1 MAGEDKK
8 RTISIKLNQDSQ
20 LGNNGE
26 KKQIKKKENHDY
38 TSIEDRIEVQPV
50 QSKRIISSPG
60 IKRVDEPVNSKEHG
74 IYIVKK
80 EESKSTALPE
90 EKDSALH
97 SLNDKPLSD
106 IKVEKQTFQEVNKKE
121 QSQDIQPP
129 LPEKIISFEQRLQE
143 RKKNEEPFCDD
154 GNREHAP
161 SLPYKR
167 KKKKNRDINKVPL
180 MAIIAVFSAIIVGI
194 SFGVVVKMMF
204 TGDSHAAIDVS
215 EPELVSS
222 ESQEVMA
229 PISTEPTWPIFQ
241 LEVVQAGAFHSLEK
255 GDEMANQITEEGFPA
270 VLIPHS
276 DQFFLLIGSS
286 SERENA
292 DTLSGIFSEHHIDTY
307 VKSFQVGGNHSSLSE
322 ESLGWFQEAGKL
334 LQKIAILS
342 STGLVENVDLPET
355 NLEEIKSSAEIL
367 SENRDSAFENL
378 PEEQVEQA
386 LQLAD
391 QIQMALVEFS
401 SYQDNNEHVHL
412 WNVQQTLLTILKQY
426 QAITLE

>member
-1 MAGEDKK
+1 
-8 RTISIKLNQDSQ
+8 
-20 LGNNGE
+20 
-26 KKQIKKKENHDY
+26 
-38 TSIEDRIEVQPV
+38 
-50 QSKRIISSPG
+50 
-60 IKRVDEPVNSKEHG
+60 
-74 IYIVKK
+74 
-80 EESKSTALPE
+80 
-90 EKDSALH
+90 
-97 SLNDKPLSD
+97 
-106 IKVEKQTFQEVNKKE
+106 
-121 QSQDIQPP
+121 
-129 LPEKIISFEQRLQE
+129 
-143 RKKNEEPFCDD
+143 
-154 GNREHAP
+154 
-161 SLPYKR
+161 
-167 KKKKNRDINKVPL
+167 
-180 MAIIAVFSAIIVGI
+180 MAIVAVFSAIIVGI

-215 EPELVSS
+215 EKELVSS

-229 PISTEPTWPIFQ
+229 PISTEPTWPIFE

-322 ESLGWFQEAGKL
+322 ESLGWFQEAGEL

-367 SENRDSAFENL
+367 SDNRDSAFENL

-386 LQLAD
+386 LSLAD
-391 QIQMALVEFS
+391 QIQMALGEFN